1 MILPKRK
8 HKKKHRRLFKKRLPR
23 LQNLHHKY
31 RLVIINDET
40 FSEVFSFRLS
50 KMNTFVL
57 VFCLS
62 IVFIGLIYLLI
73 AHTPLKEYIIPD
85 YPKTEEREK
94 IIANAIRVDSLEH
107 IIGLY
112 DQKLQLLYMVINGD
126 EPPQYLNSPNDTTQ
140 YLEDIS
146 YNRSLEDSLLRAE
159 IQEYNA
165 LNVNFQQASYTN
177 PHYSNLH
184 FTVPLRGTITQ
195 RFSPADKHFA
205 TDIAAPAK
213 SVIHSVLSGTV
224 VLATWS
230 YETGYTIIIQHNN
243 DIVSIYKHCSKL
255 LKQTGDVV
263 NAGEAIAIIGN
274 TGTYTTGAHLHFE
287 LWYAGKPVNSE
298 EFIAF

>member
-1 MILPKRK
+1 MILPKR
-8 HKKKHRRLFKKRLPR
+8 HKKNHRRHSKKRLAR
-23 LQNLHHKY
+23 LHHKY
-31 RLVIINDET
+31 RLIIINDET
-40 FSEVFSFRLS
+40 FSEVFSFRLT

-62 IVFIGLIYLLI
+62 IIFIGLIYLLI
-73 AHTPLKEYIIPD
+73 AYTPLKEYVIPD

-94 IIANAIRVDSLEH
+94 IIENAIRVDSLENT
-107 IIGLY
+107 IALY

-140 YLEDIS
+140 SFEDVS
-146 YNRSLEDSLLRAE
+146 YNRSFEDSLLRAE

-184 FTVPLRGTITQ
+184 FTVPVRGTVTQ
-195 RFSPADKHFA
+195 NFSPDDNHFA

-213 SVIHSVLSGTV
+213 SVIHSVLSGSV

-230 YETGYTIIIQHNN
+230 VETGYTIVVQHNN
-243 DIVSIYKHCSKL
+243 NIVSVYKHCSKL
-255 LKQTGDVV
+255 LKRAGDVV

-274 TGTYTTGAHLHFE
+274 TGDYTTGTHLHFE
-287 LWYAGKPVNSE
+287 LWYNGKPVNSE

>member
-1 MILPKRK
+1 MILPKR
-8 HKKKHRRLFKKRLPR
+8 HKKNHRRIRPRKRL
-23 LQNLHHKY
+23 QHLHHKY
-31 RLVIINDET
+31 RLIIINNET
-40 FSEVFSFRLS
+40 FSEVFSFQLT

-57 VFCLS
+57 MFCAS
-62 IVFIGLIYLLI
+62 IIVIGLIYLLI
-73 AHTPLKEYIIPD
+73 AYTPLKEYIIPD

-94 IIANAIRVDSLEH
+94 IIANAMRVDSLETV
-107 IIGLY
+107 IAQY

-140 YLEDIS
+140 FVEEIS
-146 YNRSLEDSLLRAE
+146 YSRSLEDSLLRAE

-165 LNVNFQQASYTN
+165 LNINFQQASYTN

-184 FTVPLRGTITQ
+184 FAVPVRGTITQ
-195 RFSPADKHFA
+195 HFSTADNHFA
-205 TDIAAPAK
+205 TDVAAPAK
-213 SVIHSVLSGTV
+213 SVILSVLSGTV

-274 TGTYTTGAHLHFE
+274 TGEYTTGAHLHFE